1 MGKADSCDFVKQK
14 VTELLRIV
22 DELEDRFPGKKFTL
36 DGHLLGSMGEVLAE
50 YYYQIKPYR
59 NSAKTHDGEVG
70 GKRVQVKITQ
80 GDSVDINDVP
90 DYLLVLFLNKKDGSV
105 YEVYNGPCEWL
116 RDCKRTKNGW
126 YSRTLNKL
134 AELDK
139 SISDDCRL
147 ESVKTIKKWSSH
159 IKNS

>member
-1 MGKADSCDFVKQK
+1 MGKADNCDFVKQK

-22 DELEDRFPGKKFTL
+22 DELENRFPGKKFTL

-59 NSAKTHDGEVG
+59 NSAKTHDGEVD

-105 YEVYNGPCEWL
+105 YEVYNGPCGWL

-134 AELDK
+134 VELDK
-139 SISDDCRL
+139 SISDDCRI
-147 ESVKTIKKWSSH
+147 ESVKTIKKWSPD
-159 IKNS
+159 IKNN